1 MKAAALA
8 ALLLLGALPA
18 HAQNRGDQL
27 RQIERQM
34 ELERERADA
43 LARQTQGEYAEL
55 ERLQALTRQAAA
67 ATMQRESEASDIEA
81 RLAELDDERSVR
93 EARVAGRQGEIA
105 TLAGA
110 LQRLA
115 RQPPEALALEPGT
128 PLDAARTGSLVARIV
143 SNLEREARLLREEL
157 DALATARSG
166 ALRARGALADALSQL
181 AAERERLDAA
191 VALRAPAVARLQ
203 DEGRATA
210 ARLARLGRE
219 AADLRELLGRLDAT
233 PPAHAPS
240 ALARTQAA
248 RPGPV
253 RPADL
258 DALSGYRWPARGRI
272 VESWGQTQTGGQTA
286 RGLLIEPREAASV
299 IAPLDGTVAFAG
311 PFRGYG
317 QILILEHGGGYHS
330 ILAQLSRID
339 AVVGQAVTAGEPV
352 GRAGNDER
360 GVPTLYLEL
369 RRHGQPVDPSPW
381 LQAAE
386 NGARR

>member
-8 ALLLLGALPA
+8 ALVFLWAPPAGA
-18 HAQNRGDQL
+18 QDRGDQL
-27 RQIERQM
+27 RQIESQ
-34 ELERERADA
+34 LEQERARADA
-43 LARQTQGEYAEL
+43 IARQAQNEQAEL
-55 ERLQALTRQAAA
+55 ERLQATARQAAA
-67 ATMQRESEASDIEA
+67 AAMDRETEASDLEA
-81 RLAELDDERSVR
+81 HIAELDEEKALR
-93 EARVAGRQGEIA
+93 ETRIAGRRVEIA
-105 TLAGA
+105 SLAGA

-128 PLDAARTGSLVARIV
+128 PLDAARTGNLVAGMV
-143 SNLEREARLLREEL
+143 AHLNREAQLLKQEL
-157 DALATARSG
+157 DALAMARAG
-166 ALRARGALADALSQL
+166 AVRARGALADTLSQL
-181 AAERERLDAA
+181 AVERERLDAA
-191 VALRAPAVARLQ
+191 LARRAPAVARLQ

-219 AADLRELLGRLDAT
+219 AADLRELLGRLDR
-233 PPAHAPS
+233 PAAAAAAPVR
-240 ALARTQAA
+240 APAGRANPA
-248 RPGPV
+248 RPG
-253 RPADL
+253 DL
-258 DALSGYRWPARGRI
+258 DALLGYRWPARGRI
-272 VESWGQTQTGGQTA
+272 LESWGQTQAGGQVA

-339 AVVGQAVTAGEPV
+339 AVVGQNVTAGEPV

-360 GVPTLYLEL
+360 GSPTLYLEL

-386 NGARR
+386 NGAHR